1 MAKKWRDLIA
11 QIPEERRREIGRRAA
26 LLLTEIDEFERLQG
40 FALKGY
46 KKGLDRRRITNKDGE
61 KI

>member
-1 MAKKWRDLIA
+1 MAKKWRDLIED
-11 QIPEERRREIGRRAA
+11 IPEERRREIDRHAA
-26 LLLTEIDEFERLQG
+26 VLLAEIDDFERLQR

-61 KI
+61 EI